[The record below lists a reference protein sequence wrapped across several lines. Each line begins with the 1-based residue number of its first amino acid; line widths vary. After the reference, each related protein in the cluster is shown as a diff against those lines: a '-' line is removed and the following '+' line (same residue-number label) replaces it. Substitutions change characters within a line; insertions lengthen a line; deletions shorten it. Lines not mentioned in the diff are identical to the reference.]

1 MTELGKSGVWKLP
14 DREGTVT
21 VSGKLLG
28 SSSSRSMKHSAHRGE
43 SARSKQQCDCQMRS
57 CPQCRCSAC
66 RWTEFRLFRTKDG
79 YLLHRIGCSQVSGEK
94 DRYGWDEI
102 ATAPEV
108 IEVLT
113 TRRRDRDP
121 FLTVPAA
128 RLLAQASAFDMAL
141 RDAYENRAVV

>member
-1 MTELGKSGVWKLP
+1 V
-14 DREGTVT
+14 
-21 VSGKLLG
+21 
-28 SSSSRSMKHSAHRGE
+28 
-43 SARSKQQCDCQMRS
+43 
-57 CPQCRCSAC
+57 
-66 RWTEFRLFRTKDG
+66 
-79 YLLHRIGCSQVSGEK
+79 LHRAGLSRVPGETA
-94 DRYGWDEI
+94 RYGLDEI
-102 ATAPEV
+102 VTAPEV